1 METTK
6 NIKNDL
12 LKRKE
17 ISFILESDK
26 NPGFDNARKKIAE
39 DFKKDE
45 EAIDVYGV
53 KGSFG
58 SSKFKV
64 DAYVYDSKEDLKK
77 AKQLTQKQRIEI
89 KKVKEGSEQSSES
102 AAEEAKKAE
111 VKASEETKKA
121 EEAKKANAE
130 AKTNEAKKAENEF
143 LKSKG
148 V

>member
-6 NIKNDL
+6 NIRNDL

-17 ISFILESDK
+17 ISFIMESDK
-26 NPGFDNARKKIAE
+26 NPSFEGTKKMIAE
-39 DFKKDE
+39 DFKSNE

-64 DAYVYDSKEDLKK
+64 DAHIYDSKDALEK
-77 AKQLTQKQRIEI
+77 ARQLTQKQRTEI
-89 KKVKEGSEQSSES
+89 KK

-111 VKASEETKKA
+111 V
-121 EEAKKANAE
+121 
-130 AKTNEAKKAENEF
+130 EAKKAEE
-143 LKSKG
+143 KTEA
-148 V
+148 